1 MSLCKMNILS
11 NSTFSWWG
19 AFLNK
24 NIDRK
29 VFIPSVWFGPSGPQN
44 YKDMYQPE
52 WTKIEVE
59 YINGELKPKNN

>member
-1 MSLCKMNILS
+1 MSKV
-11 NSTFSWWG
+11 TFHIQGQSSFVLAG
-19 AFLNK
+19 K